1 MESTMY
7 TVNGQSFEL
16 RHYGVKGMKWGVRKA
31 QKEYAELDRR
41 KAAYKKA
48 KKAYSK
54 AYNQAAGI
62 RNYGSFSPIKKH
74 RVASQKRW
82 EKALD
87 KGQALNEA
95 KKAYK
100 DQKKNVRKNTTL
112 GQKIG
117 RGSKHVGAA
126 LKTIGYMA
134 IMDQALN
141 NGAVRKAATAAVKS
155 AINKVG
161 DQVFDYALLDKSG
174 KVIKRYN

>member
-1 MESTMY
+1 MESTNQ
-7 TVNGQSFEL
+7 TL
-16 RHYGVKGMKWGVRKA
+16 AHYGVKGMKWGVRKA

-48 KKAYSK
+48 KKAYNK

-100 DQKKNVRKNTTL
+100 DQKKNVHKNTTL

-117 RGSKHVGAA
+117 RGAKAIGPA
-126 LKTIGYMA
+126 LKVVGSMYVADVMTTG
-134 IMDQALN
+134 
-141 NGAVRKAATAAVKS
+141 GAVTRASVKVGKAAVKS
-155 AINKVG
+155 TMNKIG
-161 DQVFDYALLDKSG
+161 DQVFDYTLMDKDG
-174 KVIKRYN
+174 KPIKRYN